1 MDADER
7 GQVGGYHGTRARAVL
22 ASPMLK
28 NGEETG
34 GNCNNKWTTES
45 ATCGKATQL
54 DTDSTE

>member
-1 MDADER
+1 
-7 GQVGGYHGTRARAVL
+7 
-22 ASPMLK
+22 MLK